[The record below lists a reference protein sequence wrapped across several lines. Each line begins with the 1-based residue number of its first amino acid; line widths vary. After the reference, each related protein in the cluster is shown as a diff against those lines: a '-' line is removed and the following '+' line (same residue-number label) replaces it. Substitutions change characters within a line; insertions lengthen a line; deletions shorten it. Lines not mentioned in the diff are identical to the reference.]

1 MLKAANREKTFLG
14 WLRIYVIS
22 HPPAYVYYIIHDKTY
37 MWGEIPYRVAGRVSY
52 RLRNY
57 VVG

>member
-1 MLKAANREKTFLG
+1 MLRAANREKTFLG

-37 MWGEIPYRVAGRVSY
+37 M
-52 RLRNY
+52 
-57 VVG
+57 